1 MSAVSEAARQPA
13 DRWRGSAA
21 LGATP
26 ISRARARA
34 RGDALPGVIGDI
46 YQAAYDPAAWP
57 AAVEAV
63 RGVFHGSKA
72 CLVRVGPNRQ
82 PADLIAPNGD
92 PAFQRRY
99 LEEFTQGPNVLETAV
114 AGVSVGAV
122 YHDHALVG
130 RDRLRASRLWNDWMA
145 PQDMYGGLACKV
157 LASGSSSWF
166 LDVQRGRRQEGFCA
180 ADRALFECVAPHIQ
194 RAVEI
199 GRQFQVNQAL
209 SSAFSHLPFGII
221 VVDGGQRIVTAN
233 EAAEAI
239 LAGPGG
245 ALRNKGG
252 CLVAADARAAARLER
267 LILEACSFHEG
278 LAPGLGGD
286 FQIAAPLSDERS
298 ASLAISVGP
307 LLRGRRETA
316 PVEPCAVVVV
326 REMTLEL
333 PAGFADHIGALFNL
347 TSCEAGVAAALA
359 AGLSLKEAARRAE
372 IKISTARTHLEH
384 IFLKTGTRQQS
395 QLVALLKTAQP
406 ALRRA

>member
-1 MSAVSEAARQPA
+1 MIAASEAARQSA
-13 DRWRGSAA
+13 DDWRGSAA
-21 LGATP
+21 LSATP
-26 ISRARARA
+26 RSPACA
-34 RGDALPGVIGDI
+34 RGDALSTVIGDI
-46 YQAAYDPAAWP
+46 YQAAYEPAAWP
-57 AAVEAV
+57 GAVEAL

-92 PAFQRRY
+92 PVFQRRY
-99 LEEFTQGPNVLETAV
+99 LEEFTQRPNVLETAV
-114 AGVSVGAV
+114 AGVPVGAV

-166 LDVQRGRRQEGFCA
+166 LDIQRGRRQEAFEA
-180 ADRALFECVAPHIQ
+180 ADRELFEFVAPHIR

-199 GRQFQVNQAL
+199 ARQFQVNQAL
-209 SSAFSHLPFGII
+209 SFAFSHLPFGIV
-221 VVDGGQRIVTAN
+221 VVDGSQRIVTAN

-267 LILEACSFHEG
+267 LIVGACSFHEG

-286 FQIAAPLSDERS
+286 FQIAAPLCNERS

-307 LLRGRRETA
+307 LLRGRRQTA
-316 PVEPCAVVVV
+316 PVEPCAVVVI
-326 REMTLEL
+326 REMTFEL
-333 PAGFADHIGALFNL
+333 PVGFAEHIGGLFALTL
-347 TSCEAGVAAALA
+347 READVAAALA
-359 AGLSLKEAARRAE
+359 AGLSLKDVARKAG

-395 QLVALLKTAQP
+395 QLVALLKSAQP